1 MIPSWSARSGGRP
14 RQPTSGCPPCSA
26 CSCSVSAGGSPG
38 QPPATTARVGGRE
51 SAMDLEPV
59 KSVRIYE
66 DIVRQVRALIA
77 DGHLKS
83 GDRLPP
89 ERDLAER
96 FRVSRTSV
104 REALRSLQTRG
115 LIEIRAG
122 EGAFVRDVS
131 VEALVEPLALVIL
144 PHREAVGEL
153 FEARRILEP
162 AIAALA
168 ARRAT
173 REEVGEMGRILEEQ
187 AREVRSGRTGVAQD
201 SALHA
206 AIAAAA
212 HNRAIVRIV
221 NALVD
226 LLAQSR
232 EESLLT
238 PGRPTRSHQDHRR
251 ILAAI
256 RRRDENGARRA
267 MLTHLTAV
275 ERLVLGNADA
285 APATGRSH

>member
-1 MIPSWSARSGGRP
+1 
-14 RQPTSGCPPCSA
+14 
-26 CSCSVSAGGSPG
+26 
-38 QPPATTARVGGRE
+38 
-51 SAMDLEPV
+51 MDLEPV

-104 REALRSLQTRG
+104 REALRSLQSRG

-144 PHREAVGEL
+144 PYREAVGEL
-153 FEARRILEP
+153 FEARRLLEP

-173 REEVGEMGRILEEQ
+173 RDEIIEMERILAEQ
-187 AREVRSGRTGVAQD
+187 AREVARGRTGMGQD

-232 EESLLT
+232 EESLHT
-238 PGRPTRSHQDHRR
+238 PGRPRRSHQDHRR
-251 ILAAI
+251 ILGAI
-256 RRRDENGARRA
+256 RRRDEAGARQA
-267 MLTHLTAV
+267 MLDHLTAV
-275 ERLVLGNADA
+275 AKLVEDLPGGRGPARRASKAIPRRRERH
-285 APATGRSH
+285 R

>member
-1 MIPSWSARSGGRP
+1 
-14 RQPTSGCPPCSA
+14 
-26 CSCSVSAGGSPG
+26 
-38 QPPATTARVGGRE
+38 
-51 SAMDLEPV
+51 MDLEPV
-59 KSVRIYE
+59 KSIRIYE
-66 DIVRQVRALIA
+66 DIVRQVKALIA

-104 REALRSLQTRG
+104 REALRSLQSRG

-131 VEALVEPLALVIL
+131 VEALIEPLALVIL
-144 PHREAVGEL
+144 PYREAVGEL
-153 FEARRILEP
+153 FEARRLLEP
-162 AIAALA
+162 AIAAMA

-173 REEVGEMGRILEEQ
+173 REELAEMERILAEQ
-187 AREVRSGRTGVAQD
+187 SREVAQGRTGMTQD

-206 AIAAAA
+206 AIAQSA

-221 NALVD
+221 SALVD

-232 EESLLT
+232 EESLHT

-251 ILAAI
+251 ILRAI
-256 RRRDENGARRA
+256 RRRDEAGAHRA
-267 MLTHLTAV
+267 MLEHLTAV
-275 ERLVLGNADA
+275 EKLVTGAWGRRQRTQRV
-285 APATGRSH
+285 ATAGRKRKRPR

>member
-1 MIPSWSARSGGRP
+1 
-14 RQPTSGCPPCSA
+14 
-26 CSCSVSAGGSPG
+26 
-38 QPPATTARVGGRE
+38 
-51 SAMDLEPV
+51 MDLEPV

-66 DIVRQVRALIA
+66 DIVRQVKTLIA

-89 ERDLAER
+89 ERDLAES

-104 REALRSLQTRG
+104 REALRSLQSRG

-122 EGAFVRDVS
+122 DGAFVRDVS
-131 VEALVEPLALVIL
+131 VEALIEPLALVIL
-144 PHREAVGEL
+144 PYREAVGEL
-153 FEARRILEP
+153 FEARRLLEP
-162 AIAALA
+162 AIAAMA

-173 REEVGEMGRILEEQ
+173 RDELAEMERILAEQ
-187 AREVRSGRTGVAQD
+187 AREVARGRTGMAQD

-232 EESLLT
+232 EESLHT
-238 PGRPTRSHQDHRR
+238 PGRPRRSHQDHRR
-251 ILAAI
+251 ILGAI
-256 RRRDENGARRA
+256 RRRDEAGARRA
-267 MLTHLTAV
+267 MLDHLAAV
-275 ERLVLGNADA
+275 EKLVNRLPDRRGARRRPSSKAKLRRER
-285 APATGRSH
+285 PS

>member
-1 MIPSWSARSGGRP
+1 M
-14 RQPTSGCPPCSA
+14 
-26 CSCSVSAGGSPG
+26 
-38 QPPATTARVGGRE
+38 E
-51 SAMDLEPV
+51 LEPV
-59 KSVRIYE
+59 KSIRIYE
-66 DIVRQVRALIA
+66 DIVRQVKALIA

-104 REALRSLQTRG
+104 REALRSLQSRG

-122 EGAFVRDVS
+122 DGAFVRDIS
-131 VEALVEPLALVIL
+131 VEALIEPLALVIL

-153 FEARRILEP
+153 FEARHLIEP

-168 ARRAT
+168 ARRAS
-173 REEVGEMGRILEEQ
+173 REEIIEMERILDEQ
-187 AREVRSGRTGVAQD
+187 AREVTHGRTGMAQD
-201 SALHA
+201 SSLHA

-221 NALVD
+221 SALVD

-232 EESLLT
+232 EESLHT
-238 PGRPTRSHQDHRR
+238 PGRPKRSHQDHRR
-251 ILAAI
+251 ILRAI
-256 RRRDENGARRA
+256 RRRDEAGAHKA
-267 MLTHLTAV
+267 MLDHLIAV
-275 ERLVLGNADA
+275 EKLV
-285 APATGRSH
+285 TGGSEGAGPVRRTVRASRKSRRR